1 MNAMSLAK
9 ILPIGLMLFSFFFG
23 AGNLIF
29 PPVLGQMSGENL
41 TVAAFGFCLSGVGFP
56 LLGILAMAIIRSN
69 NPDDMARPVSTLY
82 ARTVSILCALT
93 IGPFFAIPRTAAV
106 SFDTGILPLLPDG
119 SGTIGLAVYS
129 LFFFGLSYF
138 LSVNP
143 SKIVDNIGKIMSPLL
158 LVCLGILIFFVITSP
173 MGGLQSASSV
183 YKTAPFFKGFQ
194 DGYNTMDL
202 LCSMLYGAVIVKS
215 IEATGIK
222 DQKQLT
228 NMCIYAGIIAAICLA
243 LIYGALAYAGAV
255 STAAFGIV
263 SNGGQLLNMI
273 SVHYMGF
280 PGQMVLALIIFFA
293 CITTSIGLT
302 TSISGYFHE
311 LSGGQ
316 LQYQRLCLYISLF
329 SLVVSNFGLNNIIKF
344 SIPVIC
350 MLYPIVIAIV
360 LLNVGH
366 GFLKGDK
373 VIFRVCLTLTTIFAI
388 FDGLR
393 AGGFHLQA
401 LDALLVEYLPLF
413 DIGFGWV
420 LPCFGGMLLGYL
432 YRLIFTSKVKN
443 NE

>member
-1 MNAMSLAK
+1 MSLAK

-41 TVAAFGFCLSGVGFP
+41 TIAAFGFCLSGVGFP

-158 LVCLGILIFFVITSP
+158 LICLGILIFFVITNP
-173 MGGLQSASSV
+173 MGDLQPANSV

-202 LCSMLYGAVIVKS
+202 LCSMLYGAVIIKS
-215 IEATGIK
+215 IENTGIK
-222 DQKQLT
+222 EQKQLT